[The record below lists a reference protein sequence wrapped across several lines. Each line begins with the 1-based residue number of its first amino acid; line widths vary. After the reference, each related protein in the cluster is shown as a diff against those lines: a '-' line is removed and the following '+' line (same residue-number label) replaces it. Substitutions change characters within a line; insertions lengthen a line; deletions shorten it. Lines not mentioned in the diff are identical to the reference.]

1 MAMCGGVM
9 VYRHVKCSLERGRG
23 MTKQR
28 PALRTEDTE
37 DMGSSVTRAIN
48 IYQPLIHRPQQ
59 YCSIHYHNGM
69 GWNEKYDVGDAMCIL
84 NLVM

>member
-1 MAMCGGVM
+1 MSIVE
-9 VYRHVKCSLERGRG
+9 CSLERGRG

-37 DMGSSVTRAIN
+37 DMGSSVTEAIN

-69 GWNEKYDVGDAMCIL
+69 EGKIRMWGMSVIY
-84 NLVM
+84 